1 MGIEQIMQQAKEA
14 YEANQ
19 QAKQQVPL
27 DMVDADNLPR
37 EAPLKYEFL
46 CRIVGAL
53 YIEHQLSIEKM
64 SEQHQAIV
72 SQLQSQI
79 NELMSENKQLRG
91 ELEHGNQSPVATS
104 D

>member
-53 YIEHQLSIEKM
+53 YIDYQLAIERM
-64 SEQHQAIV
+64 GEQHTAIV
-72 SQLQSQI
+72 ASMKSQVR
-79 NELMSENKQLRG
+79 ELMEENKQLKG
-91 ELEHGNQSPVATS
+91 ELANDPQTRTTMS